1 MTGRLG
7 GGQSASRFDAVGL
20 GTATVDYVG
29 LVPHFP
35 EPDDKLPML
44 EFVRD
49 GGGLVATALVTL
61 ARLGCRTRYVGKL
74 GEDDFSAFIL
84 QGLEREGID
93 TRAVVR
99 RPEVRGRFAFIMVET
114 ATGLRTILHSGHGL
128 ALFEPDEMDR
138 EAILAG
144 RVLLLDSSDAG
155 ASHIAAGWARATGIP
170 VIFDGDKYRP
180 EARDLPALCS
190 HPIVSQRYAAAY
202 TGAADPSRAA
212 RAMAADLGR
221 LVIVTAGQA
230 GAYAAGPGIELH
242 QPAFPISV
250 KDTTGA
256 GDVFHGAFA
265 YTLLQGWDLPRQLRF
280 AAAAAALKCRGLGGR
295 RAIAGLEE
303 VLALADAE

>member
-1 MTGRLG
+1 MIGRLSEE
-7 GGQSASRFDAVGL
+7 QPVPRFDAVGV

-35 EPDDKLPML
+35 EADDKLPMT

-99 RPEVRGRFAFIMVET
+99 RPEVAGRFAFIMVE
-114 ATGLRTILHSGHGL
+114 AGTGLRTILHTGHGP
-128 ALFEPDEMDR
+128 ALFEPGELDR
-138 EAILAG
+138 ESILAG
-144 RVLLLDSSDAG
+144 RVLLLDTSDAV
-155 ASHIAAGWARATGIP
+155 ASRTAAGWARAAGIP

-180 EARDLPALCS
+180 EARDLPGLCS
-190 HPIVSQRYAAAY
+190 HPILSQRYAAAY
-202 TGAADPSRAA
+202 TGEPDPARAA
-212 RAMAADLGR
+212 AALAAEFGR
-221 LVIVTAGQA
+221 LVIVTAGRA
-230 GAYAAGPGIELH
+230 GAYAADPGRQIH
-242 QPAFPISV
+242 QPAFSIAV

-265 YTLLQGWDLPRQLRF
+265 YALLHGWDLPRQLRF

-295 RAIAGLEE
+295 DAIAGLDET
-303 VLALADAE
+303 LGLTDG

>member
-1 MTGRLG
+1 LG
-7 GGQSASRFDAVGL
+7 GEQPVPPFDAVGL

-35 EPDDKLPML
+35 EPDDKLPMV

-99 RPEVRGRFAFIMVET
+99 RPEVRGRFAFIMVE
-114 ATGLRTILHSGHGL
+114 AGTGLRTILHSGHGPALL
-128 ALFEPDEMDR
+128 APGELDR
-138 EAILAG
+138 DTLLGG
-144 RVLLLDSSDAG
+144 RVLLLDTSDAE
-155 ASHIAAGWARATGIP
+155 ASRTAAGWARETGIP
-170 VIFDGDKYRP
+170 VIFDADKYRP

-190 HPIVSQRYAAAY
+190 HPIASQRYAAAY
-202 TGAADPSRAA
+202 TGESDPARAA
-212 RAMAADLGR
+212 HALAAELGR
-221 LVIVTAGQA
+221 LVIVTAGRA
-230 GAYAAGPGIELH
+230 GAYAAGPGIDLH
-242 QPAFPISV
+242 QPAFPVPV

-265 YTLLQGWDLPRQLRF
+265 YALLQGWDLPRQLRF

-295 RAIAGLEE
+295 EAIAGLDE
-303 VLALADAE
+303 VLPLAEGEC